1 MYMYVTEYKEKFRM
15 PWRGRRGL
23 DRIVGGFST
32 ICAISAYHR
41 SWRGV
46 LDTTL
51 CDKVCQWFSPI
62 TLVSSTNKTD
72 RHDISELL
80 LKVAL
85 NTINQTKP
93 NQNAMNTKSKEKEPF
108 LIASHCSGSD
118 SGNVWSSEF
127 QLICYCL
134 FLYGCWRSRYSEGET
149 NI

>member
-46 LDTTL
+46 LDKTL

-72 RHDISELL
+72 RHDISEIL
-80 LKVAL
+80 LKVGL

-93 NQNAMNTKSKEKEPF
+93 ECHEYKIQRKGTI

-118 SGNVWSSEF
+118 SRNVWSSEF

-134 FLYGCWRSRYSEGET
+134 FLYGCWRSRYSKGET